1 MKDSRN
7 SIWSACLCKNK
18 AASCVFMWLSKWDRV
33 SPSGGH
39 SLGPRQNHFP
49 VSGHMITQD
58 DLSKKESFK
67 DAREINHVY
76 FSSGYAGAFPWKIV
90 PMPCLDGKILNES
103 VSWRHPE
110 GDGVFLTGKATREPS
125 RNFVLFLLQLL
136 SGLTAELESPVWE
149 NKIGLAWNIDF

>member
-1 MKDSRN
+1 
-7 SIWSACLCKNK
+7 
-18 AASCVFMWLSKWDRV
+18 
-33 SPSGGH
+33 
-39 SLGPRQNHFP
+39 
-49 VSGHMITQD
+49 MITQD